1 MAFLSSQSALH
12 GGDILVLFEEH
23 PDERDLLR
31 DAITAHTHQWYFDHY
46 DTTYIPIDD
55 ETHLKTLYP
64 VYKCS
69 VSGCSAFDIRD
80 GYESTPSH
88 TMTSYSYTG
97 SNYHA
102 GNYHYIR
109 YERHCVQCGHSTG
122 YWDHYSCP
130 GNGHCI
136 LPQSVFPVLTDK

>member
-1 MAFLSSQSALH
+1 MQKIKSLAAVFLALF
-12 GGDILVLFEEH
+12 ILAAIPTQALAAEAHV
-23 PDERDLLR
+23 

-88 TMTSYSYTG
+88 TTVSYT
-97 SNYHA
+97 NLDVYK
-102 GNYHYIR
+102 R
-109 YERHCVQCGHSTG
+109 Q
-122 YWDHYSCP
+122 
-130 GNGHCI
+130 
-136 LPQSVFPVLTDK
+136 LSVSPSR